1 MSIRRYIGDRQFY
14 SKFMVIVLPIIIQ
27 NGITNL
33 VSLLDNVMVGQIGTE
48 QMTGVSITNQI
59 LFIFNLTL
67 FGASSGAGVFGAQFF
82 GQGNHEGLRD
92 TLRYKLLSGGII
104 LGIGLALFH
113 FFGGD
118 FINLY
123 LHEGSETG
131 DLALTLEMGQ
141 EYLKIMMLG
150 LIPFTIGQCYA
161 STLRE
166 TGETALPMKAGLV
179 AVGAN
184 LLLDFV
190 LIFGKFGFPELGVA
204 GAAIATVIARLVE
217 CLIIVVWTHAHKTR
231 CQYVVGLYRHFSIP
245 MDLAKQITIK
255 GMPLMANEFLW
266 SLGIATMNQCYSI
279 KGLSVVAGVNIT
291 STIINLFNV
300 VFVAMGSAIGI
311 LIGQMLGAGEFEKAK
326 DSARKMI
333 FLSVGVTVLIG
344 GVVVCTAPLF
354 PRLYNTSDEVRYY
367 ATCFIRIMG
376 CMMPVHAYLNSV
388 YFTMRSGGKTLVTF
402 FFDSFFMW
410 VAMIPIAY
418 CITHFVP
425 LDIVWLY
432 FLCQL
437 PDAFKCIIGHV
448 MFKKDMWIQNLVVKG
463 R

>member
-1 MSIRRYIGDRQFY
+1 MNIRKYIGDKQFY
-14 SKFMVIVLPIIIQ
+14 SRFMVIVLPIIIQ

-59 LFIFNLTL
+59 LFIYNLSI
-67 FGASSGAGVFGAQFF
+67 FGATSGAGVFGAQFF

-92 TLRYKLLSGGII
+92 TLRYKLLSGG
-104 LGIGLALFH
+104 LLLCIGLALFH

-131 DLALTLEMGQ
+131 DLALTLKMGQ
-141 EYLKIMMLG
+141 EYLKIMMIG
-150 LIPFTIGQCYA
+150 LIPFTLGQCYA

-179 AVGAN
+179 AVGVN
-184 LLLDFV
+184 LVLDYI
-190 LIFGKFGFPELGVA
+190 LIFGKLGLPELGVA

-217 CLIIVVWTHAHKTR
+217 CLIIIIWTHVHKKK
-231 CQYVVGLYRHFSIP
+231 CKYIVGIFRHFSIP

-255 GMPLMANEFLW
+255 GMPLLANEFLW

-311 LIGQMLGAGEFEKAK
+311 LVGQMLGAGEFDKAK

-333 FLSVGVTVLIG
+333 FMSVAITVLIG
-344 GVVVCTAPLF
+344 WVVALTAPLF
-354 PRLYNTSDEVRYY
+354 PMLYNTTDDVRSY
-367 ATCFIRIMG
+367 ATSFIRIMG
-376 CMMPVHAYLNSV
+376 FLMPVHAYLNSV

-410 VAMIPIAY
+410 IVVIPTAY
-418 CITHFVP
+418 CITHFLP
-425 LDIVWLY
+425 FDIVWLY

-437 PDAFKCIIGHV
+437 PDALKCIIGHV
-448 MFKKDMWIQNLVVKG
+448 MFKKDMWIQNLVTKEG
-463 R
+463 